1 MKQSLGSFVSS
12 ALRFGKRISSS
23 GQRLQSMK
31 KGQDLSK
38 EVDLVASLNAAEKE
52 MGADRETA
60 SDSEE
65 D

>member
-1 MKQSLGSFVSS
+1 
-12 ALRFGKRISSS
+12 
-23 GQRLQSMK
+23 MK

-38 EVDLVASLNAAEKE
+38 EVDLVASLNAAGKE
-52 MGADRETA
+52 MGADRGAA

>member
-1 MKQSLGSFVSS
+1 
-12 ALRFGKRISSS
+12 
-23 GQRLQSMK
+23 MK
-31 KGQDLSK
+31 KGSDPSK

-52 MGADRETA
+52 MGADRGTA

>member
-12 ALRFGKRISSS
+12 ASGVDSRISLA

-31 KGQDLSK
+31 KGQDPSK

-52 MGADRETA
+52 MGADREAA
-60 SDSEE
+60 SDGEE